1 MMEKSDASDPKLM
14 PKPPLPTPKWKPN
27 NCRKRKRSTQ
37 TKSIPMKDENVASP
51 AIGRKKVSWVW
62 DHFTKYEGN
71 GEWKASCNYCGQE
84 YAAHSKLHG
93 TGEKDNDEDEGIE
106 IVEKEKGSEG
116 NVKGRDKD
124 SKLFGPPDE
133 EDWDV
138 ARSFTKFLKLF
149 YDVTLQFSGSS
160 KVTSNLFFLELVA
173 VQTTLKKLSKNKDPK
188 VCLMAMKMQQKF
200 AKYWESVDKINFL
213 LYVATVL
220 DPPYKLRFVRFC
232 FDQVYENDFTLADFM
247 EEQVRNA
254 LTRLYDCY
262 KQCDLSE
269 NPKPMPSS
277 SNQTSADL
285 DIDENVD
292 TVKILATQFE
302 KHLEENDY
310 IETKSEL
317 TRYLGENCE
326 KNVESF
332 NVLKWWKDN
341 SMKYRVLS
349 QIARDVLAIPVSTVA
364 SESAFSTSGR
374 ILDPYR
380 SSLNP
385 EMVEALV
392 CCQNW
397 LRSEP
402 FTIDIQEFMKE
413 VPIEEVEKYEEVIKE
428 FKTCGTSVEVQVI
441 DN

>member
-1 MMEKSDASDPKLM
+1 MAIHLYKNNSYFLIHIVILIILPNVLKRTPNLRRPIYIKSALSL
-14 PKPPLPTPKWKPN
+14 TFG
-27 NCRKRKRSTQ
+27 
-37 TKSIPMKDENVASP
+37 
-51 AIGRKKVSWVW
+51 GRKWRN
-62 DHFTKYEGN
+62 GN
-71 GEWKASCNYCGQE
+71 
-84 YAAHSKLHG
+84 
-93 TGEKDNDEDEGIE
+93 
-106 IVEKEKGSEG
+106 
-116 NVKGRDKD
+116 R
-124 SKLFGPPDE
+124 
-133 EDWDV
+133 
-138 ARSFTKFLKLF
+138 
-149 YDVTLQFSGSS
+149 
-160 KVTSNLFFLELVA
+160 
-173 VQTTLKKLSKNKDPK
+173 
-188 VCLMAMKMQQKF
+188 
-200 AKYWESVDKINFL
+200 AKRFL
-213 LYVATVL
+213 L
-220 DPPYKLRFVRFC
+220 
-232 FDQVYENDFTLADFM
+232 
-247 EEQVRNA
+247 EEQ
-254 LTRLYDCY
+254 
-262 KQCDLSE
+262 SE
-269 NPKPMPSS
+269 NPKPVPSS

-292 TVKILATQFE
+292 TVKFLATQFE

-332 NVLKWWKDN
+332 NVLKWWKHN

-364 SESAFSTSGR
+364 SESAFSTNGR

-385 EMVEALV
+385 EMVEGLV